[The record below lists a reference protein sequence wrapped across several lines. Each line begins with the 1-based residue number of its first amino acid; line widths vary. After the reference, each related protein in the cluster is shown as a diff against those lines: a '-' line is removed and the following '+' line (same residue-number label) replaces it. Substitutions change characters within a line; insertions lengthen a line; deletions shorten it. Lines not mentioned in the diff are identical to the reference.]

1 MTVAALAADTSA
13 LLLVD
18 FQGRLMPAIAEG
30 EARVAQAVKLAA
42 AARLL
47 GVPVLL
53 TEQNPRGLGGTD
65 ARLAEAGP
73 VLEKMTFDATRAP
86 GFAAALPDR
95 PVLVV
100 AGCEAH
106 VCVLQTVLG
115 LRAMGRAVAVVAD
128 AVGSRLPASRDLALS
143 RMAAAGVQVVSAE
156 MVLFEWLGS
165 AENPRFRDVLAL
177 IK

>member
-1 MTVAALAADTSA
+1 MIAPLAAETSA
-13 LLLVD
+13 LLLID
-18 FQGRLMPAIAEG
+18 FQARLMPAIAEG
-30 EARVAQAVKLAA
+30 AARVTQAGKLAA
-42 AARLL
+42 AAALL
-47 GVPVLL
+47 DVPVLL

-65 ARLAEAGP
+65 PALADAGP
-73 VLEKMTFDATRAP
+73 VLAKMTFDATRAP
-86 GFAAALPDR
+86 GFAAAMPDR
-95 PVLVV
+95 PAVVV

-128 AVGSRLPASRDLALS
+128 AVGSRLPASRDLGLA
-143 RMAAAGVQVVSAE
+143 RMAAAGAQIVSTE

-165 AENPRFRDVLAL
+165 ADHPRFRAVLAL

>member
-1 MTVAALAADTSA
+1 MIAPLAAATSA

-18 FQGRLMPAIAEG
+18 FQARLMPAIADG
-30 EARVAQAVKLAA
+30 AARLEQAGKLAA

-47 GVPVLL
+47 DVPVLL
-53 TEQNPRGLGGTD
+53 TEQNPQGLGGTD
-65 ARLAEAGP
+65 PSLAEAGP
-73 VLEKMTFDATRAP
+73 VLPKMTFDATRAP
-86 GFAAALPDR
+86 GFAAALPQR
-95 PVLVV
+95 PTVVV

-115 LRAMGRAVAVVAD
+115 LRGMGRAVAVVAD
-128 AVGSRLPASRDLALS
+128 AVGSRLPSSRDLALA
-143 RMAAAGVQVVSAE
+143 RMAAAGAQVVSTE

-165 AENPRFRDVLAL
+165 ADHPRFRAVLAL